1 MTDRFSLLAAI
12 YRWSLPSFAER
23 AMTIVE
29 PGTQLAVNWHHRAIA
44 YQLERCYRGENRR
57 LIINQPPKTLKT
69 HLVSVSY
76 VAWLLMHDPSLQI
89 AIICYDE
96 ALASTQLRK
105 IRQIIRSGWYSRLAP
120 GTRIRKDKDTET
132 LFETTV
138 GGEVRALSVQGG
150 ITGHGFDFVI
160 IDDPQKASLAHS
172 ETERRNLEELYASA
186 IANRWRNPA
195 KGVLIVVMQ
204 RLHVD
209 DFTSFLLR
217 ARQDT
222 LHLSIPAVAPCDM
235 RFAVGKDEERIF
247 LEGGL
252 LEPDRLSQ
260 EVLAEMRAL
269 QGEVHFM
276 AQYMQAPVATG
287 GRIIDRTWFRALGEL
302 RKHEYRI
309 ISIDPAFT
317 ENGGDFSAALVC
329 DIVGEDVQLVH
340 GEQVQRD
347 YPNLVRWIRDLDRR
361 WQPDVFLIESIGA
374 GRGLPY
380 YLRDFGIDHVAS
392 IETHGGHSKVR
403 RMEMVSPKIEAGR
416 VWIPAEADWARQFL
430 DIITAFPYGP
440 SDDWPD
446 VLSQLLFYQKQACWW
461 AIHHRKRRFPPPEPP
476 AQPQTGLRYGMHYRR
491 WDLNC

>member
-1 MTDRFSLLAAI
+1 MTDMTSVLAAI
-12 YRWSLPSFAER
+12 YRYSLLFFAER
-23 AMTIVE
+23 TMSMLE
-29 PGTQLAVNWHHRAIA
+29 PGTALTTNWHHRAIA

-76 VAWLLMHDPSLQI
+76 VAWLLMHDPSLRI

-105 IRQIIRSGWYSRLAP
+105 IRQITRSRWYCWLAP

-132 LFETTV
+132 LFETTA

-150 ITGHGFDFVI
+150 ITGHGFDFII

-195 KGVLIVVMQ
+195 MGVLVVVMQ

-209 DFTSFLLR
+209 DFTAFLLR
-217 ARQDT
+217 SGRPAV
-222 LHLSIPAVAPCDM
+222 HLSIPAVSPCDT
-235 RFAVGKDEERIF
+235 RFAISDDADWLFAQGH
-247 LEGGL
+247 L
-252 LEPDRLSQ
+252 LEPDRLSAD
-260 EVLAEMRAL
+260 VLTEMRAL

-276 AQYMQAPVATG
+276 AQYMQAPLATG
-287 GRIIDRTWFRALGEL
+287 GRVVDRTWFKPL
-302 RKHEYRI
+302 RDIRKYDYRV

-329 DIVGEDVQLVH
+329 DIVGDDVQLVH
-340 GEQVQRD
+340 GEKVQHD
-347 YPNLVRWIRDLDRR
+347 YPQLVRWIRQLDQK
-361 WQPDVFLIESIGA
+361 WKPDVFLIETIGA
-374 GRGLPY
+374 GRGLRH
-380 YLRDFGIDHVAS
+380 YLSSFGIEHVAT
-392 IETHGGHSKVR
+392 IETHSGLSKLR
-403 RMEMVSPKIEAGR
+403 RMEKVSPKIEAGR
-416 VWIPAEADWARQFL
+416 IWLPTDTEWGRQFL
-430 DIITAFPYGP
+430 NIIEAFPYGS

-446 VLSQLLFYQKQACWW
+446 ALSQLLFWQAEVCYR
-461 AIHHRKRRFPPPEPP
+461 AGYHRRRRFPPPPP
-476 AQPQTGLRYGMHYRR
+476 PDNYPVRRGGMHYRR
-491 WDLNC
+491 WDFD